1 MLRSLIKQRVLNPH
15 QVSRK
20 DGGWIERWA
29 DRWKDEGWM
38 AGIGSWMERRKRH
51 GWKDE
56 WMDGME
62 WKKG

>member
-1 MLRSLIKQRVLNPH
+1 MLNPH

-38 AGIGSWMERRKRH
+38 AGIAGWMERRKRH

-56 WMDGME
+56 WMDRME
-62 WKKG
+62 WKKE